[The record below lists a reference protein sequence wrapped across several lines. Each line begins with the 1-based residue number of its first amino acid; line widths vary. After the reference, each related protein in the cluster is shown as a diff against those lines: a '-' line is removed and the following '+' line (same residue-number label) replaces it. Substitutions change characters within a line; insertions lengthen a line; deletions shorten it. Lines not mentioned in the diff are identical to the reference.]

1 MKKIFISTSILMLFT
16 SATFAAAGEYLV
28 GGNTDGSNYDGDIV
42 LDATGAYKIIVG
54 GNQRANA
61 PTGNVNGNITLNL
74 NNIEVTETGGFVG
87 GGNLLNY
94 INNPADNPNAHGSV
108 TGKITIN
115 FNSGVIGSTENDVQ
129 GLYGG
134 NTGGNSY
141 QNDTVGSV
149 EINFNGGNLINT
161 YASGTGAGP
170 SSVRG
175 DVVINVTKGNVE
187 MIIGANGGASIGG
200 KVVMNVSG
208 GTVGDIYAGGQ
219 GNASVIGGSTNI
231 ILSGDAV
238 VTGDVYAGSWY
249 SERGGTIKGGTNI
262 TISDNATVA
271 GSINGAGLSGSGT
284 IEGAKT
290 LNISNYTG
298 SETLNVS
305 NFSELSVNDTTSI
318 TLNGVLELD
327 NLAIDKNSSLSLSA
341 GSSIDSYTLVFADS
355 LKEGEDL
362 SLDGFKDIKIGEETI
377 VLSSLLDDENN
388 ISSFTV
394 MDASGQEFKLALDEN
409 KQFVVGT
416 AVPEP
421 STYAVIFGA
430 IALGFVMYR
439 RR

>member
-1 MKKIFISTSILMLFT
+1 MKKYFIFLTFILSINIS
-16 SATFAAAGEYLV
+16 AFAQSYV
-28 GGNTDGSNYDGDIV
+28 GGTSDGKDYNGNIV
-42 LDATGAYKIIVG
+42 ADVPSGTYTEIIG
-54 GNQRANA
+54 GNSAG
-61 PTGNVNGNITLNL
+61 GNVNGNITLDL
-74 NNIEVTETGGFVG
+74 TGIDVNGSVF
-87 GGNLLNY
+87 GGNRSGG
-94 INNPADNPNAHGSV
+94 DVSGQV
-108 TGKITIN
+108 TIN
-115 FNSGVIGSTENDVQ
+115 FNSGTINMSGGTAI
-129 GLYGG
+129 YGG
-134 NTGGNSY
+134 SYLNHSTVGAVELNLKGGNVTAG
-141 QNDTVGSV
+141 DIV
-149 EINFNGGNLINT
+149 
-161 YASGTGAGP
+161 ASGTKYAH
-170 SSVRG
+170 VMG
-175 DVVINVTKGNVE
+175 DVVVNMTAGNITKILAVN
-187 MIIGANGGASIGG
+187 GAGCVGGSTYFNI
-200 KVVMNVSG
+200 SG

-249 SERGGTIKGGTNI
+249 NERGGTIKGGTNI

-271 GSINGAGLSGSGT
+271 GSINGGGLSGSGT

-305 NFSELSVNDTTSI
+305 NFSELSVNDTASI
-318 TLNGVLELD
+318 TLNGALELD

-421 STYAVIFGA
+421 SIYAVIFGA